1 MKIQKRRYELTD
13 DEWERF
19 VRYSLFE
26 EQGQRDVPTMIF
38 EQLLM
43 ALFGLLVAVRRG
55 VTFLSVMANGIQ
67 STNALQ
73 NGRSM
78 EFSKKYSMNSE
89 LRPTC
94 KISA

>member
-1 MKIQKRRYELTD
+1 MMSGNE
-13 DEWERF
+13 F

-38 EQLLM
+38 EQLSM
-43 ALFGLLVAVRRG
+43 ALFGLPVAVRRG
-55 VTFLSVMANGIQ
+55 VTLLSVMVNGIQ
-67 STNALQ
+67 STTALQ

-78 EFSKKYSMNSE
+78 GFSRKYSMNSE

>member
-1 MKIQKRRYELTD
+1 MMSGNE
-13 DEWERF
+13 F

-38 EQLLM
+38 EQLSM
-43 ALFGLLVAVRRG
+43 ALFGLLVAARRG
-55 VTFLSVMANGIQ
+55 VTFLSVMVNGIQ

-73 NGRSM
+73 NSRSM

>member
-13 DEWERF
+13 DEWERIC
-19 VRYSLFE
+19 SLFPVR
-26 EQGQRDVPTMIF
+26 GAGNN

-55 VTFLSVMANGIQ
+55 VTFLSVMVNGIQ

-78 EFSKKYSMNSE
+78 EFSRKYSMNSE

>member
-1 MKIQKRRYELTD
+1 MMSGNE
-13 DEWERF
+13 F

-38 EQLLM
+38 EQLSM
-43 ALFGLLVAVRRG
+43 ALFGLLVAVRCG

-78 EFSKKYSMNSE
+78 EFSRKYSMNSE